1 MSTIRNY
8 TNTKCDLETAKA
20 RLSILIDKKTALY
33 NKYFPVTSKTGESS
47 PDKNKSTKDKM
58 TLYMHDLLKIDPN
71 TGKSLEDEINEQLEE
86 VHHLANYLSI
96 MDSSVEKLKG
106 IEADLYNNIVFKG
119 MKITKAVE
127 KVAEE
132 YDKDVTTIWR
142 LYHKTIK
149 KDVQKLKMPVK
160 CQ

>member
-1 MSTIRNY
+1 MSAIRNY

-58 TLYMHDLLKIDPN
+58 TLYMHDLLKIDSN
-71 TGKSLEDEINEQLEE
+71 TGKSLEDEIDEQLEE
-86 VHHLANYLSI
+86 VHHLSNYLSI

-127 KVAEE
+127 KTAEDYE
-132 YDKDVTTIWR
+132 KDVRTIWK
-142 LYHKTIK
+142 YHYPKIK
-149 KDVQKLKMPVK
+149 KMIKINKSSVKVQ
-160 CQ
+160 